1 LVNDLGD
8 QYQIAGVGR
17 AGLGLLAFGDFWADL
32 VHVGAG
38 HAPSPQDRVH
48 TLGREA
54 ICMCL
59 NHIGIVSLVDADELI
74 IESDGEDER
83 PL

>member
-1 LVNDLGD
+1 LGD

-38 HAPSPQDRVH
+38 HAPSPQ
-48 TLGREA
+48 EA
-54 ICMCL
+54 ICLCL